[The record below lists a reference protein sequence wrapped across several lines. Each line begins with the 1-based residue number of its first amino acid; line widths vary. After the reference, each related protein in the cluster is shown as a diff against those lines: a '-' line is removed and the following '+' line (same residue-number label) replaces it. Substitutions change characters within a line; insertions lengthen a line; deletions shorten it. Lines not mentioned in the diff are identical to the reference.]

1 MAAAPL
7 LDIRDAG
14 RRIDDGWIWQ
24 ELSFRVA
31 GGDRLAIV
39 GPSGSGKT
47 LLLRALAGLDRLDA
61 GTIIFQGTALADLAL
76 PAYRARV
83 VYLPQR
89 PALLEGTVEANLRA
103 VFDLDVH
110 ADKHY
115 DADRIAG
122 RLDILDRDAAFL
134 ERKTGVLS
142 GGEQQMV
149 AFLRALQVEPAVLL
163 LDEPTA
169 SIDAANTRQIEAL
182 VADWLDADA
191 GRAVLWTSHAPDQI
205 ARVTDRQI
213 ELGKDE
219 DGGSKDEA

>member
-1 MAAAPL
+1 MARAPL
-7 LDIRDAG
+7 LDVRDAG
-14 RRIDDGWIWQ
+14 RRIDDGWIWRG
-24 ELSFRVA
+24 LSFRVA

-47 LLLRALAGLDRLDA
+47 LLLRTLAGLDRLDA
-61 GTIIFQGTALADLAL
+61 GAIQFRSTALTEQAL

-89 PALLEGTVEANLRA
+89 PALLEGTVEANLRV
-103 VFDLDVH
+103 VFDLGVH
-110 ADKHY
+110 ADKQY
-115 DADRIAG
+115 DADRIAE
-122 RLDILDRDAAFL
+122 RLAILDRDAAFL

-149 AFLRALQVEPAVLL
+149 AFLRALQIEPAVLL

-182 VADWLDADA
+182 VADWLEADA

-213 ELGKDE
+213 DLGKD
-219 DGGSKDEA
+219 AP